1 MGKVDRLELNL
12 LLPCS
17 VLWTLYLSTPDPAR
31 RPGVTPPPNI
41 KHVLICCFNSQQI
54 RVAPPPLSYRGML
67 FIYAYT
73 ALTADNDYNVDM
85 MRSPS
90 CVQKNNFIIIIIIS
104 AAAFV
109 SEFRGGCPSGWVYS
123 TGDAIIL

>member
-1 MGKVDRLELNL
+1 MSLYVFSILNKYA
-12 LLPCS
+12 LPPS
-17 VLWTLYLSTPDPAR
+17 
-31 RPGVTPPPNI
+31 
-41 KHVLICCFNSQQI
+41 F
-54 RVAPPPLSYRGML
+54 SYRGML

-104 AAAFV
+104 AAASV
-109 SEFRGGCPSGWVYS
+109 SELRGGCPAGWVSS
-123 TGDAIIL
+123 TRDAIFSATYCYKVG